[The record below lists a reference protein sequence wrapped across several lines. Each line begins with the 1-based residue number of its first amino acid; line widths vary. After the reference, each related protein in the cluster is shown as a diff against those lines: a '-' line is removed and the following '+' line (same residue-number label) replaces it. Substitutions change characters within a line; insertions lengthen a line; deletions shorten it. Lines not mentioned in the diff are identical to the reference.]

1 MSLSI
6 YDPCANVQRVTLPN
20 GLTLYVEEREAP
32 WVYVGFVVHVGARE
46 DPVGR
51 SGLAHLVEH
60 VVSENVENYTSPELK
75 QRLKSLGG
83 NGMFGSINYLC
94 TSYRLFLPD
103 HLPTLD
109 EALSLFG
116 SMLLTAHLT
125 RAIEEEKVIIGREFH
140 LQYPHV
146 QEYLWQL
153 QASRA
158 LFVNHPS
165 LTRYDTALGSLEE
178 MSQCRQ
184 EELQAFY
191 DQYYVPANL
200 SVVSVGHV
208 SLEQIVHALQ
218 HSPFGREKRG
228 QRHPLPAPF
237 SVLPPHEPELRV
249 SMGQYSTLPLAQAQ
263 CLFTWVLPVTVATVH
278 LWILRTLLETLLT
291 NELRQQRQ
299 LTYDVEVCS
308 VYYQDCQTLSIA
320 LEVPAEAIDRT
331 KELMWQVL
339 SLQDAHERFE
349 ETKTD
354 LLNQLLRPDYS
365 GGGLLRAIMHD
376 LETFHRL
383 VSIEEE
389 RQAVANTTFADLVQL
404 ASWLTAERLFS
415 FLIVP

>member
-1 MSLSI
+1 MSF

-20 GLTLYVEEREAP
+20 GLSVFVEEREAP

-51 SGLAHLVEH
+51 NGLAHLVEH
-60 VVSENVENYTSPELK
+60 LVSENVEDYTSPELK
-75 QRLKSLGG
+75 RRLKSLGG
-83 NGMFGSINYLC
+83 NGMFGSINYLS
-94 TSYRLFLPD
+94 TSYRFFLPD
-103 HLPTLD
+103 HLPALD

-116 SMLLTAHLT
+116 SMLLTAQLT

-146 QEYLWQL
+146 QEYQWQL

-191 DQYYVPANL
+191 DQYYVPANI

-208 SLEQIVHALQ
+208 SLEQIVQALQ
-218 HSPFGREKRG
+218 RSPFGRAKRG
-228 QRHPLPAPF
+228 QRNQLPAPF
-237 SVLPPHEPELRV
+237 SVLPPSEPELRV
-249 SMGQYSTLPLAQAQ
+249 SMGQYMTLPLAQAQ
-263 CLFTWVLPVTVATVH
+263 CTFTWVLPVTVEMVH
-278 LWILRTLLETLLT
+278 VWLLRTLLEAQLT
-291 NELRQQRQ
+291 NELRHQRQ
-299 LTYDVEVCS
+299 LVYGVEVCS
-308 VYYQDCQTLSIA
+308 EYYQDCRTLSID
-320 LEVPAEAIDRT
+320 LEVPAEAIGMT
-331 KELMWQVL
+331 KDLLWQVL

-365 GGGLLRAIMHD
+365 GLGLIRAIMHD

-389 RQAVANTTFADLVQL
+389 RQAVANTSFADLVQL